1 MLMDLADKD
10 TRAQPLIF
18 SLFLALHSLLI
29 PVIAKNYLAP
39 WFRPNITSFGKPVNL
54 IWKFTLFFLCYLEV
68 PITFI
73 FRGCFYVHRTYCV
86 HMAPSFVIWKSLT
99 HLFFVDAFMC
109 TEHILYIWLIQSC
122 WFFKHRDLW
131 KSSMEEHENILSSCF
146 QLSRLKYLTL
156 SFTSHIPL
164 SKLITLAFHLYS
176 YITVTDT
183 APTS

>member
-18 SLFLALHSLLI
+18 SLSLALHSLLI

-73 FRGCFYVHRTYCV
+73 FLWMLLRAQNILCTYGSFLCYLEVPNTFIFCGCFYVHRTYSV
-86 HMAPSFVIWKSLT
+86 HMAHTKLLVLQAQRPLEI
-99 HLFFVDAFMC
+99 
-109 TEHILYIWLIQSC
+109 
-122 WFFKHRDLW
+122 KHGR
-131 KSSMEEHENILSSCF
+131 
-146 QLSRLKYLTL
+146 
-156 SFTSHIPL
+156 
-164 SKLITLAFHLYS
+164 A
-176 YITVTDT
+176 
-183 APTS
+183 